1 MTIIK
6 SSTSDVQFEGS
17 EDAPVLEPVF
27 IRAVT
32 PGSTREHVWVIE
44 AFYPGYR
51 SRACNHRDR
60 VADTD
65 LKAVH
70 LWDNP
75 EVREC
80 KNRSCQSRFK
90 GAKA

>member
-17 EDAPVLEPVF
+17 EDAQVQEPVY
-27 IRAVT
+27 IRAVAVGCLT
-32 PGSTREHVWVIE
+32 EHVWIIE
-44 AFYPGYR
+44 AFKPGYR

-60 VADTD
+60 IADTD